1 MTITTREVT
10 YDVDGL
16 NMIAHLAQPDSP
28 GPWPA
33 VLIGHDGVG
42 LEEYQR
48 QRADD
53 LAAHGYL
60 ALAMDY
66 HGGEVFFNR
75 PNAMLD
81 RVMPLL
87 TNGERMQAIGR
98 AALDV
103 LLAQPGV
110 DTDRIAA
117 LGYGAGGQIVLELAR
132 IGIAFKAIAV
142 VHPAFPEAKTED
154 WTDVTGTVLMCTGSE
169 DPLCTPQQ
177 VLTFGHALQEAGV
190 DWRVDIYGGAEH
202 ARAQT
207 VFIDYDAAS
216 APCPGEGRNSL
227 PHPRSRSNGRAG
239 RRTRA
244 SVNSPRLTWTGSE
257 MLVRVARA
265 FQAGSIEPWT
275 SRPGELPSCSA

>member
-1 MTITTREVT
+1 MMITTREII
-10 YDVDGL
+10 YDVDDL
-16 NMIAHLAQPDSP
+16 SMIAHLAQPDSP

-66 HGGEVFFNR
+66 HCGEVFFDR
-75 PNAMLD
+75 PEAMLA

-87 TNGERMQAIGR
+87 ADAERMRAIGR

-110 DTDRIAA
+110 EPDRIAA
-117 LGYGAGGQIVLELAR
+117 LGYGAGGRIVLELAR
-132 IGIAFKAIAV
+132 IGVPFRAIAL
-142 VHPAFPEAKTED
+142 VHPAFPEARAED
-154 WTDVTGTVLMCTGSE
+154 WTDLAGTFLCCTGSE

-177 VLTFGHALQEAGV
+177 VLTFGRALQEAGA
-190 DWRVDIYGGAEH
+190 DWRVNIYGGAEH
-202 ARAQT
+202 AFWARPRNPDGSPAEGTAHTMVTVPGVGYHPEHTPRAWRA
-207 VFIDYDAAS
+207 VLELF
-216 APCPGEGRNSL
+216 GE
-227 PHPRSRSNGRAG
+227 
-239 RRTRA
+239 T
-244 SVNSPRLTWTGSE
+244 
-257 MLVRVARA
+257 
-265 FQAGSIEPWT
+265 F
-275 SRPGELPSCSA
+275 